1 MLRSV
6 EGQTAQGDEEVEFQL
21 QSRNCVHRSTAA
33 SAHSHTRD
41 RARNS
46 VHSRGLGR
54 VHYFGDFGHHVF
66 NDSPTDQD
74 RFIIRATQLV
84 EKQGAEQIVA
94 THFLDVIITRV
105 EVYVIG
111 SPGSASDHRLVTWPY
126 LATPSETPVYET
138 KNRGS

>member
-1 MLRSV
+1 M
-6 EGQTAQGDEEVEFQL
+6 
-21 QSRNCVHRSTAA
+21 
-33 SAHSHTRD
+33 
-41 RARNS
+41 
-46 VHSRGLGR
+46 
-54 VHYFGDFGHHVF
+54 F
-66 NDSPTDQD
+66 NDSQTDQD